1 MRLLYGEKKQLIIA
15 LIPKELFLNQ
25 QDQREKNDL
34 ITIRVARFLPLFAI
48 KIHVEL
54 MTLNI

>member
-1 MRLLYGEKKQLIIA
+1 MAKKTINNRFD
-15 LIPKELFLNQ
+15 P
-25 QDQREKNDL
+25 QRIVSQPTGSEGKNDL